1 MSLPPISPSSKFSFP
16 IKLREPNS
24 SRFKTSLNI
33 KILNPLIPIKSK
45 IKRQIIGST
54 INKAHQIIPSIPPIP
69 LKNSKYIL
77 SRLSQMSPIIKPTQK
92 KTNTYLKKKYIDFLE
107 EGRNSDF
114 SVDFTKPIRDYF
126 QETTGNQKNV
136 DFSVD
141 FTKPIRDYFQET
153 TGNQKNALYN
163 IHEATKKDIKDAR
176 KDIKIVPPQV
186 YIEEN
191 KTNISKYAS
200 LVMPFPNGTE
210 KRMITKD
217 SRRFSE
223 SEKDK
228 NKNALAKY
236 VNQSL
241 QTDANSFEFDDWEFD
256 YDA

>member
-16 IKLREPNS
+16 IKFREPNS
-24 SRFKTSLNI
+24 GKFKTSLNV

-45 IKRQIIGST
+45 VKRQIIGST
-54 INKAHQIIPSIPPIP
+54 INKAYEVMSKIPPIP
-69 LKNSKYIL
+69 LKNSKYLI
-77 SRLSQMSPIIKPTQK
+77 SRLAQMAPIIKPTQK
-92 KTNTYLKKKYIDFLE
+92 KTSTYLKKKYIDFLE

-114 SVDFTKPIRDYF
+114 SVDFTRPIRDYF
-126 QETTGNQKNV
+126 QETTSNQKSLV
-136 DFSVD
+136 
-141 FTKPIRDYFQET
+141 Y
-153 TGNQKNALYN
+153 
-163 IHEATKKDIKDAR
+163 IHEAAKSDIRDVR

-186 YIEEN
+186 YIAEN

-200 LVMPFPNGTE
+200 LVMPLPRGTE
-210 KRMITKD
+210 KRMISKD
-217 SRRFSE
+217 YRRYSE

-228 NKNALAKY
+228 NESISARY